1 MKPVYKSLLIAA
13 ALGAAGFGALAQM
26 GPKGDHP
33 EMMHMGSMHHG
44 DPAKMAERINSHLSA
59 LKNKLH
65 ITASQEGAWSTFT
78 SAMQPPAKMTALRP
92 DRAEQDKLTT
102 PERIE
107 KMKQL
112 RLDERGQVFSA
123 SDQVAFHKNH
133 WKCGPA
139 GPHFQC
145 VAFVPSVEVAAKLQI
160 GVGDTRR
167 IKRCTGA
174 FGHGVHRHS
183 NDNHRM
189 RRNSRL
195 HFLHDRMVVGFHF
208 MANGGVNVGF

>member
-44 DPAKMAERINSHLSA
+44 DPAKMAERVNSHLSA

-107 KMKQL
+107 HMNAMKAQRDAEMTKRNEATKTFYAAL
-112 RLDERGQVFSA
+112 SPEQQKVFDA
-123 SDQVAFHKNH
+123 N
-133 WKCGPA
+133 
-139 GPHFQC
+139 
-145 VAFVPSVEVAAKLQI
+145 
-160 GVGDTRR
+160 TM
-167 IKRCTGA
+167 
-174 FGHGVHRHS
+174 GHGRGH
-183 NDNHRM
+183 
-189 RRNSRL
+189 
-195 HFLHDRMVVGFHF
+195 
-208 MANGGVNVGF
+208 GGPGKHAPQMS

>member
-26 GPKGDHP
+26 GPKGNHP
-33 EMMHMGSMHHG
+33 EMRHMGSMHHS
-44 DPAKMAERINSHLSA
+44 DPAKMAERVNSHLSA

-92 DRAEQDKLTT
+92 DRAELDKLTT

-112 RLDERGQVFSA
+112 RLQNHEEMLTHMNQRDDAVKALYGALNADQKKVLDAEHARMEKGGGRHERMKS
-123 SDQVAFHKNH
+123 
-133 WKCGPA
+133 
-139 GPHFQC
+139 
-145 VAFVPSVEVAAKLQI
+145 
-160 GVGDTRR
+160 
-167 IKRCTGA
+167 
-174 FGHGVHRHS
+174 
-183 NDNHRM
+183 
-189 RRNSRL
+189 
-195 HFLHDRMVVGFHF
+195 
-208 MANGGVNVGF
+208 

>member
-78 SAMQPPAKMTALRP
+78 SAMQPLAKMTALRP
-92 DRAEQDKLTT
+92 DRAELYKLTT
-102 PERIE
+102 PERID

-112 RLDERGQVFSA
+112 RLQNHEAMLTHMNQRDDAVKALYGALNADQKKVLDAEHARMEKGGSQHERMKS
-123 SDQVAFHKNH
+123 
-133 WKCGPA
+133 
-139 GPHFQC
+139 
-145 VAFVPSVEVAAKLQI
+145 
-160 GVGDTRR
+160 
-167 IKRCTGA
+167 
-174 FGHGVHRHS
+174 
-183 NDNHRM
+183 
-189 RRNSRL
+189 
-195 HFLHDRMVVGFHF
+195 
-208 MANGGVNVGF
+208 